1 TGARVFVLPELAEV
15 LQDRGVRFNLVES
28 EATLMQMLK
37 EKKFNLVINN
47 MSRDSEP
54 ESFGFKLRQMA
65 ISQNISL
72 ITALDTVDAILIA
85 ISNDTLTTKPLA

>member
-1 TGARVFVLPELAEV
+1 V

-28 EATLMQMLK
+28 EETLMQMLK

-54 ESFGFKLRQMA
+54 ESIGFKLRQMA